1 MLARYKL
8 AKTRLRHR
16 LPIAIGDVSVEPACD
31 RLYISGDRVSSDHP
45 LMEWAI
51 AQAKLHISLQPPDLF
66 PTSLFKSIHFL
77 RPYSQHERQKITRL
91 GIQIVQNLTVQRS
104 SCPHHFKG
112 GMADFLDDSGLVSDY
127 NMGEYER
134 NLIFNM
140 QEVDFKMP
148 EGKEA
153 HCVAATFAVSA
164 TPLQA
169 IAA

>member
-148 EGKEA
+148 
-153 HCVAATFAVSA
+153 
-164 TPLQA
+164 
-169 IAA
+169 